1 MINEKNILKINFLV
15 NNQIIKRIDK
25 NIIVADSINYLKATF
40 KFTEDWKDTK
50 KQIYLQNYDGYCRLY
65 DLPESN
71 EFIIPS
77 EYVKSK
83 GFKIAIKGVIDNT
96 VIKTNNI
103 DVYNE
108 STQITTSDL
117 VIPVIETVNFGEG
130 EREWILS
137 STLSL
142 YRNGEI
148 YTIDIPDTILNY
160 TSEDDT
166 IHLKKLDSTDLTSI
180 QLPHKEN
187 IEKLEEWTQQSFENV
202 DEVLNDLA
210 DKEDSDKQELYEQ
223 LNDEITNRKNLT
235 GHSLQVSQA
244 KEHIIDIDLINA
256 NGESISHQEINL
268 DDEHIIDSVYLDYT
282 NKKLIFTFKDG
293 HSIDC
298 DLTDMIKDLQNEIT
312 KVNSRIDA
320 LDYYNAKLD
329 GEYIDGITQ
338 TGGLISATKK
348 SFDTVL
354 TDTSVIA
361 PQSKVVK
368 TYVDAETLRAE
379 TAEDSLGDNIVSL
392 SEDLSDIN
400 SRLNS
405 EILRANQSEAQIQ
418 AKLEIETNNRVDTDN
433 TLQSNI
439 DDVNDALNELDDR
452 LSKELELEIQNRKA
466 ADETLQNN
474 IDDVNKRIDDLD
486 YSSTNSS
493 DKTITSITQTDGK
506 VNVVYDSITIIQS
519 QITDAVTGSE
529 VDNMLEEVFN

>member
-1 MINEKNILKINFLV
+1 MVNEKNILKINFLV

-71 EFIIPS
+71 EFMIPS

-83 GFKIAIKGVIDNT
+83 GFKIAIKGVIDT
-96 VIKTNNI
+96 TIIKTNNI

-210 DKEDSDKQELYEQ
+210 DKEDSDRQELYEQ

-244 KEHIIDIDLINA
+244 KEHIIDIDLINS

-268 DDEHIIDSVYLDYT
+268 DDEHIID
-282 NKKLIFTFKDG
+282 
-293 HSIDC
+293 
-298 DLTDMIKDLQNEIT
+298 
-312 KVNSRIDA
+312 KVN
-320 LDYYNAKLD
+320 
-329 GEYIDGITQ
+329 
-338 TGGLISATKK
+338 
-348 SFDTVL
+348 
-354 TDTSVIA
+354 
-361 PQSKVVK
+361 
-368 TYVDAETLRAE
+368 
-379 TAEDSLGDNIVSL
+379 
-392 SEDLSDIN
+392 
-400 SRLNS
+400 
-405 EILRANQSEAQIQ
+405 
-418 AKLEIETNNRVDTDN
+418 
-433 TLQSNI
+433 
-439 DDVNDALNELDDR
+439 
-452 LSKELELEIQNRKA
+452 
-466 ADETLQNN
+466 
-474 IDDVNKRIDDLD
+474 
-486 YSSTNSS
+486 
-493 DKTITSITQTDGK
+493 
-506 VNVVYDSITIIQS
+506 
-519 QITDAVTGSE
+519 
-529 VDNMLEEVFN
+529 

>member
-1 MINEKNILKINFLV
+1 MVNEKNILKINFLV

-71 EFIIPS
+71 EFMIPS

-83 GFKIAIKGVIDNT
+83 GFKIAIKGVIDT
-96 VIKTNNI
+96 TIIKTNNI

-187 IEKLEEWTQQSFENV
+187 IERLEEWTQQSFENV

-244 KEHIIDIDLINA
+244 KEHIIDIDLINS

-268 DDEHIIDSVYLDYT
+268 DDEHIIDKVNLDYE

-312 KVNSRIDA
+312 KVNARIDA

-329 GEYIDGITQ
+329 GDYIDGITQ

-348 SFDTVL
+348 SFDTSL
-354 TDTSVIA
+354 SDTSVIA

-368 TYVDAETLRAE
+368 SYVDAETLRAE
-379 TAEDSLGDNIVSL
+379 TAEDSLGDDIVSL
-392 SEDLSDIN
+392 NEDLSDIN

-418 AKLEIETNNRVDTDN
+418 AKLEIETNNRIDADN

-529 VDNMLEEVFN
+529 VDNMLKEIFN

>member
-1 MINEKNILKINFLV
+1 M
-15 NNQIIKRIDK
+15 
-25 NIIVADSINYLKATF
+25 
-40 KFTEDWKDTK
+40 
-50 KQIYLQNYDGYCRLY
+50 
-65 DLPESN
+65 
-71 EFIIPS
+71 
-77 EYVKSK
+77 
-83 GFKIAIKGVIDNT
+83 
-96 VIKTNNI
+96 
-103 DVYNE
+103 
-108 STQITTSDL
+108 
-117 VIPVIETVNFGEG
+117 
-130 EREWILS
+130 
-137 STLSL
+137 
-142 YRNGEI
+142 
-148 YTIDIPDTILNY
+148 
-160 TSEDDT
+160 
-166 IHLKKLDSTDLTSI
+166 
-180 QLPHKEN
+180 
-187 IEKLEEWTQQSFENV
+187 
-202 DEVLNDLA
+202 NDLA

-368 TYVDAETLRAE
+368 AYVDAETLRAE
-379 TAEDSLGDNIVSL
+379 TAEDSLGDDIVSL
-392 SEDLSDIN
+392 NEDLSDIN

-418 AKLEIETNNRVDTDN
+418 AKLEIETNNRIDADN

-529 VDNMLEEVFN
+529 VDNMLKEVFN